1 MASVII
7 TGENRCL
14 LTRREKKMKKLFSA
28 LLPALLVFCLVGCS
42 SAEALNEKEQ
52 LICDAISDSFQF
64 QDVTGIEIKS
74 GTASDD
80 RAYLTISYTDQSGK
94 VLTSQ
99 YKITASSVTDISS
112 IDDKPTTI
120 ARYLEMST
128 MTSDDLDYSKISEY
142 LSGEK

>member
-7 TGENRCL
+7 TAEKWRL
-14 LTRREKKMKKLFSA
+14 LTKKKEKKMKRLFSG
-28 LLPALLVFCLVGCS
+28 LLSAVLLFCLVGCS
-42 SAEALNEKEQ
+42 SAEALNEKEKF
-52 LICDAISDSFQF
+52 ICDAISDNFQN
-64 QDVTGIEIKS
+64 VTSVEVLSGI
-74 GTASDD
+74 AYDD

-94 VLTSQ
+94 TITGQ
-99 YKITASSVTDISS
+99 YKITASAVTDIST
-112 IDDKPTTI
+112 IDDKATTI